1 MRVSAFVL
9 LGCLGGAT
17 AAHAEPGDTLYT
29 QENAVDVR
37 HYPSADAPVVMQ
49 LDRGRKLVEIKREG
63 PWAEVGVYR
72 IGASGLPTGVIRND
86 GWVRSVVIGPEPSN
100 GGDFSGGIATRGR
113 SYVQPEPKLE
123 PSREAVDKEVQAVAG
138 TEFELHISGTPTAK
152 FRSTCRLITEKG
164 KLIRRKISGW
174 APKRFRFV
182 ARAVSCTVNNLEGR
196 RLVVALKA
204 GNKVAREVIHSSRAS
219 VRVWT
224 DNFKKLS
231 RKARR
236 RGKSK

>member
-100 GGDFSGGIATRGR
+100 GGDSSGGIATRGR

-123 PSREAVDKEVQAVAG
+123 PSREAVDIAVAG
-138 TEFELHISGTPTAK
+138 TEFELHISGTPAAPFRAK
-152 FRSTCRLITEKG
+152 CRLITEKG
-164 KLIRRKISGW
+164 KLIRHKVSGW
-174 APKRFRFV
+174 APKKFRFV
-182 ARAVSCTVNNLEGR
+182 ARAVSCTTFSTSF

-204 GNKVAREVIHSSRAS
+204 GNKVARKAIRGGAS
-219 VRVWT
+219 VRIWT

-231 RKARR
+231 REARSR
-236 RGKSK
+236 SKSK